1 MDAYLGLSSPEESE
15 ILPKEHYVTKLKIRL
30 QFAYRFASDEAH
42 KNSERNKTTY
52 DLKVREATLQG
63 GDRVLIRRMAFK
75 GKHKLADRWDKDPY
89 VVIGIPNK
97 DIPVFKVRKESDE
110 SVIKTLHRN
119 MLLPF
124 SAIPGGASKVT
135 DIPSKVKKTRPSTKS
150 EKSEKQ
156 LLVHSSESEDN
167 SDSDQDDQSY
177 IVRRYIIPQRRKIS
191 SI

>member
-1 MDAYLGLSSPEESE
+1 M
-15 ILPKEHYVTKLKIRL
+15 KKRL
-30 QFAYRFASDEAH
+30 QIAYKVASDEAH
-42 KNSERNKTTY
+42 KNAERNKTTY
-52 DLKVREATLQG
+52 DLKVGEATLQE
-63 GDRVLIRRMAFK
+63 GDRVLIRQMALK

-97 DIPVFKVRKESDE
+97 DSPVFKVRKESDE

-124 SAIPGGASKVT
+124 SAIPGGVSKLT
-135 DIPSKVKKTRPSTKS
+135 DSPSKVKKIRRRTKS

-156 LLVHSSESEDN
+156 LLDHSSESVDN

-191 SI
+191 SITEKTISSARSPPV